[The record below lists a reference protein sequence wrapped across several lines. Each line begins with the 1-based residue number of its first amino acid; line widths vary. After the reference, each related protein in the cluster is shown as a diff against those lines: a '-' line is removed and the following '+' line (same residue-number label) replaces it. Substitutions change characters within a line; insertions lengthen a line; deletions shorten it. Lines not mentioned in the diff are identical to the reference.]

1 MIYTRNHGGPYDFHM
16 KPSKPR
22 NYYQKPNCIFNA
34 ALHGKSINL
43 KTELGGD
50 KDRFEI
56 EHDGK
61 TFTFAM
67 CAPNPN
73 CGEKGANNFCM
84 KTDGNYTNLG
94 KFQFVR
100 YVDQT
105 FTMVYNK
112 GAQDGFQKCLNVICE
127 DEFYFRWL
135 KIALST

>member
-1 MIYTRNHGGPYDFHM
+1 M

-43 KTELGGD
+43 KTELGGNRT
-50 KDRFEI
+50 DRFEI

-61 TFTFAM
+61 KFTFAM

-73 CGEKGANNFCM
+73 CGEKGGNNFCVE
-84 KTDGNYTNLG
+84 TDGNNTNLG

-112 GAQDGFQKCLNVICE
+112 GDKVGFRKYSVFINH
-127 DEFYFRWL
+127 
-135 KIALST
+135 